1 MQQISSS
8 SNKTIKWVKK
18 LSCDQKQRKIEK
30 FVVGETKKVFC
41 TLCEIKKQKFIK
53 IFVTKKFFENNQV
66 LLKKFTN
73 ILIILN
79 DYLFKKISNLKSP
92 DGIIFVAPL
101 EITKLNFKKDGNY
114 FAVVDLQNPNNLG
127 AIIRSIFAFGID
139 GLFLIGNCVDIFHP
153 EVIRASMGYVFQI
166 PLMFFKE
173 FYSFLKFGK
182 NNKINL
188 LALANKKN
196 ALALNKYKIK
206 TNNCFL
212 LGNEGNGLKK
222 EMINQCHQTLKI
234 EIENVE
240 SLNVIAVASIIS
252 YYLKHENNKN

>member
-8 SNKTIKWVKK
+8 SNKTLKWVKK

-41 TLCEIKKQKFIK
+41 TLCEVAKQKFVK
-53 IFVTKKFFENNQV
+53 IFVTKKFFENNFS

-73 ILIILN
+73 ILIVLN
-79 DYLFKKISNLKSP
+79 DHLFKKISNLKAP
-92 DGIIFVAPL
+92 DGIIFVVPL
-101 EITKLNFKKDGNY
+101 EITKINFNKKGNY
-114 FAVVDLQNPNNLG
+114 FGVINLQNPNNLG
-127 AIIRSIFAFGID
+127 AIIRSIFAFSID

-153 EVIRASMGYVFQI
+153 DVIRASMGYVFQI
-166 PLMFFKE
+166 PLMFFKD
-173 FYSFLKFGK
+173 FSSFLKFIK
-182 NNKINL
+182 TNKINL
-188 LALANKKN
+188 LALANKSN
-196 ALALNKYKIK
+196 ALPLWKYKTKI
-206 TNNCFL
+206 NNCFL

-222 EMINQCHQTLKI
+222 DIIKQCHQSLKI

-252 YYLKHENNKN
+252 YCLHENNKN

>member
-18 LSCDQKQRKIEK
+18 LSFDQKQRKMEK

-66 LLKKFTN
+66 LLKKFAN

-79 DYLFKKISNLKSP
+79 DHLFRKIINLKSP
-92 DGIIFVAPL
+92 DGIVFVVPL
-101 EITKLNFKKDGNY
+101 EVTKLNFKKEGNY
-114 FAVVDLQNPNNLG
+114 FGIVDLQNPNNLG
-127 AIIRSIFAFGID
+127 AIIRSIFAFNID
-139 GLFLIGNCVDIFHP
+139 GLFLIGSCVDIFHP

-166 PLMFFKE
+166 PI
-173 FYSFLKFGK
+173 KFVK

-188 LALANKKN
+188 LALANKKD
-196 ALALNKYKIK
+196 ALALNKYTIK

-222 EMINQCHQTLKI
+222 EIINQCHQTLKI

>member
-1 MQQISSS
+1 M
-8 SNKTIKWVKK
+8 
-18 LSCDQKQRKIEK
+18 
-30 FVVGETKKVFC
+30 
-41 TLCEIKKQKFIK
+41 
-53 IFVTKKFFENNQV
+53 
-66 LLKKFTN
+66 
-73 ILIILN
+73 
-79 DYLFKKISNLKSP
+79 
-92 DGIIFVAPL
+92 
-101 EITKLNFKKDGNY
+101 
-114 FAVVDLQNPNNLG
+114 VDLQSPNNLG
-127 AIIRSIFAFGID
+127 AIIRSIFAFNID

-166 PLMFFKE
+166 PVMFFKE
-173 FYSFLKFGK
+173 FYSFLKFVK

-196 ALALNKYKIK
+196 ALALNKYKMK

-222 EMINQCHQTLKI
+222 EIINQCHQTLKI